1 MDCGVVYHLYIK
13 LPLKQINWNINVTA
27 AYARND
33 ASSNAAAAHWKRRVH
48 NCILR
53 WLDLEKKH
61 EAVM

>member
-1 MDCGVVYHLYIK
+1 MDCGVVYHSYIK

-53 WLDLEKKH
+53 
-61 EAVM
+61 